1 MLLLAPGPVPV
12 SPELA
17 AITQIS
23 HPPYFRGEVFAR
35 LMLDLTADLRMIFR
49 TSATP
54 LTVTSSGTG
63 LMEMAIVNLL
73 NPGDRVVVVNGGNF
87 GQKWVRMCQNF
98 RVEVS
103 EFRVPLGRSPDLG
116 ALLESIPAAA
126 KALLVNAHETS
137 TGNLYD
143 LKLLGEIAR
152 ERDLL
157 FIVDGVSAIG
167 ADEYRMDDWGID
179 CSMVSTQ
186 KALGCMPGLGFI
198 AFSERARAVIPSVR
212 QPRCYFD
219 ALDYEKNLP
228 RGMVPFTPAVYAILQ
243 VKRQLENIRAMGIDG
258 FVERHHRLALAF
270 REAILA
276 DTRFGL
282 FPENPSNAI
291 STVTL
296 PAGVAASRIVRRL
309 RLERDWWLAT
319 NPTGN
324 EDFLR
329 ISHMG
334 DLDAGLMREVARQ
347 IHHTAC
353 RLLDSPSED
362 IADTGRMP

>member
-17 AITQIS
+17 AITNIT

-35 LMLDLTADLRMIFR
+35 LMLDLTADLRLIFQTR
-49 TSATP
+49 ATP

-87 GQKWVRMCQNF
+87 GLKWVQMCRNF
-98 RVEVS
+98 GVEVT
-103 EFRVPLGRSPDLG
+103 EFRVPLGRSPDLDSLSG
-116 ALLESIPAAA
+116 SIPGDVV
-126 KALLVNAHETS
+126 ALLVNAHETS

-143 LKLLGEIAR
+143 LRSIGEIAR
-152 ERDLL
+152 EKGLL

-198 AFSERARAVIPSVR
+198 AFSERARARIPSVR

-228 RGMVPFTPAVYAILQ
+228 RGMVPFTPALYAILQ
-243 VKRQLENIRAMGIDG
+243 VKLQLEKIRAMGIDG
-258 FVERHHRLALAF
+258 FVERHRRLAQAF
-270 REAILA
+270 REAVLA

-282 FPENPSNAI
+282 FPESPSNAI
-291 STVTL
+291 TTVTL
-296 PAGVAASRIVRRL
+296 PPGVAATRLVRRL
-309 RLERDWWLAT
+309 RVEHDWWFAT

-329 ISHMG
+329 VSHMG
-334 DLDAGLMREVARQ
+334 DLDADQMRDVARE
-347 IHHTAC
+347 IHRASD
-353 RLLDSPSED
+353 RLLDMPSED
-362 IADTGRMP
+362 GAGHGRTR